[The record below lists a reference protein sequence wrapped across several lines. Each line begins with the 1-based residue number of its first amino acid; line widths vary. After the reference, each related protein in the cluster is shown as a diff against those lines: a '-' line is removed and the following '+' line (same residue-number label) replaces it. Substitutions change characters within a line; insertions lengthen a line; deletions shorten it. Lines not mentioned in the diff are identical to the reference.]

1 MASTRKRKAPAK
13 AARKKTIKPKPKP
26 RPKAKRRPKVKAR
39 PKAKA
44 PAKAGP
50 KPAAKS
56 KVEARPAVKLLAKPK
71 FPLRPAPKPAP
82 AAKAPKPPRHVQSPV
97 PKAEQKEIRE
107 KLVALLEQLQSNIQ
121 QEVKGASERDLAHIT
136 DSSDMASDSAEG
148 DLAFRI
154 AESEGV
160 SATEVQKAI
169 AKIDDDS
176 YGVCERCN
184 RSIGAER
191 MRFLPFA
198 TMCIRCQELT
208 EIRRKEDEEDEL
220 GDLAEAAE
228 ETHEEA

>member
-1 MASTRKRKAPAK
+1 MASIRKKKAPAK
-13 AARKKTIKPKPKP
+13 AARGKTVK
-26 RPKAKRRPKVKAR
+26 PKAKLHPKVKAR

-44 PAKAGP
+44 RSKAKAAAKASP
-50 KPAAKS
+50 KPAAKL
-56 KVEARPAVKLLAKPK
+56 KVETRPAAKILAKSR
-71 FPLRPAPKPAP
+71 FPLKSAPV
-82 AAKAPKPPRHVQSPV
+82 AKAPKPPRHVASPV
-97 PKAEQKEIRE
+97 PKAEQKEVRE
-107 KLVALLEQLQSNIQ
+107 KLVTLLEQLQSNIQ

-160 SATEVQKAI
+160 NATEVQKAI
-169 AKIDDDS
+169 AKIDEDS

-220 GDLAEAAE
+220 GDLADAAE
-228 ETHEEA
+228 ENHEEA